1 MLLSTP
7 RIENEFRPART
18 LLHAACCVQ
27 SKPLYI
33 CAAAGLAGSTSL
45 AFLVR
50 GGRTEGVSKQNRA
63 AAMLFGVR
71 EVLNHNKFV
80 VKHNQSVKA
89 EMKAFCVE
97 IRFKFLVDC
106 DVVRSSNRPWVMMRL
121 RLITGRTW

>member
-1 MLLSTP
+1 
-7 RIENEFRPART
+7 
-18 LLHAACCVQ
+18 
-27 SKPLYI
+27 
-33 CAAAGLAGSTSL
+33 
-45 AFLVR
+45 
-50 GGRTEGVSKQNRA
+50 
-63 AAMLFGVR
+63 MLFGVR

-121 RLITGRTW
+121 VALGDWSPWAMDVSSLNGA